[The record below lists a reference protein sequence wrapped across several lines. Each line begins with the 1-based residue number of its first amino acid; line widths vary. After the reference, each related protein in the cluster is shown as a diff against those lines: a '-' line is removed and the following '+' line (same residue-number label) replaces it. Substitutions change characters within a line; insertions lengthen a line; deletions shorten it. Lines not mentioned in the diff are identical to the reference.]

1 METNDKTMVTK
12 EKKVSQRKKG
22 YLRENKCTKGK
33 TMVTKE
39 KLR

>member
-12 EKKVSQRKKG
+12 EKLR